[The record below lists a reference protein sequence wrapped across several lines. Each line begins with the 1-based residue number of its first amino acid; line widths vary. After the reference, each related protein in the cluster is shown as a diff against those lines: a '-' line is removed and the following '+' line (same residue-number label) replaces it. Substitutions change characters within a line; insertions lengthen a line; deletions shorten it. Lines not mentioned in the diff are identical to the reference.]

1 MAQNPPLLP
10 SPNNQAAP
18 SRGIGC
24 GTVML
29 FVALVLSLGIN
40 VLLCAGQMLPDIS
53 ALGHAETRLGEKF
66 HSGTRTAGD
75 KVAIV
80 RVEGAIME
88 GMLTYAHGQIDQAAR
103 DSDVKA
109 IVLRVDSPGG
119 SITASDDMLRRLQ
132 QLRDGTSPKH
142 PGKPKPMVVSMG
154 SLCASGGYYI
164 SMAAAQDP
172 AKPAPKLF
180 AERSCIT
187 GSIGVYASLPN
198 ARGLADKVGVT
209 MEMIKAGDI
218 KGSGSPF
225 HELTPQERQPWQDMV
240 EVAYSQFVG
249 VVEAGRPSL
258 QGKLTEPLF
267 PLKEIPRYDN
277 KGNVIDKKGGE
288 YTRRRADGGIFT
300 AKQAMDIGLIDAVG
314 PLDDAI
320 AAVAKEAG
328 LTEWRAV
335 GYDKP
340 QTLISALTGADA
352 ATPAWPA
359 ADLSPKLWY
368 ILPQSE
374 PAARVK

>member
-1 MAQNPPLLP
+1 
-10 SPNNQAAP
+10 
-18 SRGIGC
+18 
-24 GTVML
+24 
-29 FVALVLSLGIN
+29 
-40 VLLCAGQMLPDIS
+40 MLPDIS
-53 ALGHAETRLGEKF
+53 ALGHSETRLGERYQ
-66 HSGTRTAGD
+66 SGTRTAGD

-88 GMLTYAHGQIDQAAR
+88 GMLTYAHNQIDQASR

-142 PGKPKPMVVSMG
+142 PGKPKPIVVSMG

-164 SMAAAQDP
+164 AMAAAQDP

-240 EVAYSQFVG
+240 EVAYAQFLG
-249 VVEAGRPSL
+249 VVEAGRPGL

-277 KGNVIDKKGGE
+277 KGNIIDKKGGE

-328 LTEWRAV
+328 LTEWRAI
-335 GYDKP
+335 GYEKP
-340 QTLISALTGADA
+340 QTLITALTGADA
-352 ATPAWPA
+352 ATPSWPA

-368 ILPQSE
+368 LLPQSE